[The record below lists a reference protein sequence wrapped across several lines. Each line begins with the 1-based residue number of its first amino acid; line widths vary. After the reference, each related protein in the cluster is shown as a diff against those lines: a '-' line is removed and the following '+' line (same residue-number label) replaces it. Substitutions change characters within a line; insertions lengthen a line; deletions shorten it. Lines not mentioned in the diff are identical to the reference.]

1 MDSLTKRH
9 FKSNKNQGLQSND
22 ASATSCRKLPARH
35 ADSEIAHL
43 ETVASYLL
51 NTDYRELPDYLGSA
65 YWIARAVS
73 IEEQFELVLPQRQRL
88 TALLAMFKSLAQS
101 SRRTPEEVRWRAAS
115 DAG

>member
-1 MDSLTKRH
+1 MDPLTKRYL
-9 FKSNKNQGLQSND
+9 KSNRNQGLQRND

-51 NTDYRELPDYLGSA
+51 NTEYRELPDYLGSA

-73 IEEQFELVLPQRQRL
+73 IAEQFELVLPQRQRL

-101 SRRTPEEVRWRAAS
+101 GRHTPEEVR
-115 DAG
+115 